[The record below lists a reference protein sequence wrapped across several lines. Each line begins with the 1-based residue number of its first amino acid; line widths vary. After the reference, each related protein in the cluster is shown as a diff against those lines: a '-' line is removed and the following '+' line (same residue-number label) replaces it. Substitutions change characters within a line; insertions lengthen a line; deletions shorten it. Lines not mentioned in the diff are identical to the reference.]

1 MWNTTTYRPT
11 NVGCLMRRVIHPN
24 FCPVC
29 IEGLWLHLLKRVDLI
44 DDISV
49 TCPSAPD
56 QPRSV
61 SVELLYLAHLR
72 KPEEKHLGS
81 KESYSILWK
90 HDGVVVDPWTNSTI
104 VEIRPNLAGGHWEV
118 AVGFSTPEVRKD
130 EQGYLLAQRN
140 FTLVD
145 VCSLERNGKIGENR
159 VFIS

>member
-11 NVGCLMRRVIHPN
+11 NEGCLMRTVVYPN

-44 DDISV
+44 DDIFV
-49 TCPSAPD
+49 TCPFAPN
-56 QPRSV
+56 QPISV
-61 SVELLYLAHLR
+61 GVELLRLAHLR

-104 VEIRPNLAGGHWEV
+104 VEIQPNDVGGYWEV
-118 AVGFSTPEVRKD
+118 VVEFSTPEVRKD
-130 EQGYLLAQRN
+130 EQGYLLGKRN
-140 FTLVD
+140 FNLVD
-145 VCSLERNGKIGENR
+145 VCSLESIGEQ
-159 VFIS
+159 